1 MEKRGMVNQVF
12 VYIFVI
18 IVIALI
24 FLFGFNMVKKLN
36 NLNEQTVFLTFKTD
50 FNEHVDNLYYKNVG
64 STMVFASD
72 SRNKPLRLPEEVEEV
87 CFENGKVSLNPNYS
101 IFNSDKLTVLSS
113 ICIPVVNNQISFR
126 LENVV
131 VNQET
136 YVQISEI

>member
-1 MEKRGMVNQVF
+1 MVNQVF

-18 IVIALI
+18 IVIAFI

-64 STMVFASD
+64 STMVFALD

-87 CFENGKVSLNPNYS
+87 CFDNGKVSLNPNYS

-113 ICIPVVNNQISFR
+113 ICIPVINNQISFM

>member
-1 MEKRGMVNQVF
+1 MVNQVF